1 MNKTL
6 TFLLVGVVSL
16 VIGLVIG
23 IALNKSVPLGGLV
36 HNIQEDFKEG
46 ITVDTTEVIDGSG
59 NWKNSASSTARF
71 QLEGETNLQRVIFGG
86 ATTTISVGTTTVL
99 TAANVCDNIRIEFAP
114 LDVDSASTS
123 LPAASDLT
131 ADCLEQDGDTISLFL
146 VTNTTTDGY
155 RIYFATSSTDLAT
168 GTTWHILSA
177 ASTTDTPTY
186 LQATSENWIKATF
199 HRLTSSL
206 VDVIFERLSNQ

>member
-71 QLEGETNLQRVIFGG
+71 QLEGETNL
-86 ATTTISVGTTTVL
+86 
-99 TAANVCDNIRIEFAP
+99 
-114 LDVDSASTS
+114 
-123 LPAASDLT
+123 
-131 ADCLEQDGDTISLFL
+131 
-146 VTNTTTDGY
+146 
-155 RIYFATSSTDLAT
+155 
-168 GTTWHILSA
+168 
-177 ASTTDTPTY
+177 
-186 LQATSENWIKATF
+186 
-199 HRLTSSL
+199 
-206 VDVIFERLSNQ
+206 